1 MGEGAKRKR
10 WPEFMGL
17 GGIARM
23 GGTYTRMYAFL
34 LEESMRSTTTGFN
47 VLAATVALFSA
58 SARATT
64 TTYLT
69 LDTLAR
75 GADVVAVGRVL
86 SVTSRWVGEGSQK
99 SIATEVKLR
108 VDETM
113 KGKAQNEIKFGIQ
126 GGVVGDIGQVVH
138 GVPSFEVGEAVV
150 VFLHH
155 PFAGSEVLT
164 LHGLEQGKYTVET
177 TSDGKEAF
185 AVPVSAGA
193 QFIDPDTG
201 QPTDARAQTVPLA
214 RIRQV
219 VSAAVKAG
227 SRRVHQSGKAK

>member
-1 MGEGAKRKR
+1 MR
-10 WPEFMGL
+10 
-17 GGIARM
+17 
-23 GGTYTRMYAFL
+23 GTKA
-34 LEESMRSTTTGFN
+34 SFN
-47 VLAATVALFSA
+47 VLAAAMVLFCA

-64 TTYLT
+64 TTYQT

-75 GADVVAVGRVL
+75 EADVVALGRVL
-86 SVTSRWVGEGSQK
+86 SVTSGWVGEGSQK

-113 KGKAQNEIKFGIQ
+113 KGKAQKEIKFGIQ
-126 GGVVGDIGQVVH
+126 GGVVGEIGQVVH
-138 GVPSFEVGEAVV
+138 GVPSFQVGESVV

-185 AVPVSAGA
+185 AVPASAGA
-193 QFIDPDTG
+193 QFIDRDTG
-201 QPTDARAQTVPLA
+201 QPTDVRAQTLPLA

-227 SRRVHQSGKAK
+227 SRRIHKSGKAK

>member
-1 MGEGAKRKR
+1 MR
-10 WPEFMGL
+10 
-17 GGIARM
+17 
-23 GGTYTRMYAFL
+23 GTKA
-34 LEESMRSTTTGFN
+34 SFN
-47 VLAATVALFSA
+47 VLAAAMVLFCA

-64 TTYLT
+64 TTYQT

-75 GADVVAVGRVL
+75 EADVVALGRVL
-86 SVTSRWVGEGSQK
+86 SVTSGWVGEGSQK

-113 KGKAQNEIKFGIQ
+113 KGKAQKEIKFGIQ
-126 GGVVGDIGQVVH
+126 GGVVGEIGQVVH
-138 GVPSFEVGEAVV
+138 GVPSFQVGESVV

-185 AVPVSAGA
+185 AVPASAGA

-201 QPTDARAQTVPLA
+201 QPTDVRAQTLPLA

-227 SRRVHQSGKAK
+227 SRRIHKSGKAK

>member
-1 MGEGAKRKR
+1 MR
-10 WPEFMGL
+10 
-17 GGIARM
+17 
-23 GGTYTRMYAFL
+23 GTKA
-34 LEESMRSTTTGFN
+34 SFN
-47 VLAATVALFSA
+47 VLAAAMVLFCA

-64 TTYLT
+64 TTYQT

-75 GADVVAVGRVL
+75 EADVVALGRVL
-86 SVTSRWVGEGSQK
+86 SVTSGWVGEGSQK

-113 KGKAQNEIKFGIQ
+113 KGKAQKEIKFGIQ
-126 GGVVGDIGQVVH
+126 GGVVGEIGQVVH
-138 GVPSFEVGEAVV
+138 GMPSFQVGESVV

-185 AVPVSAGA
+185 AVPASAGA

-201 QPTDARAQTVPLA
+201 QPTDVRAQTLPLA

-227 SRRVHQSGKAK
+227 SRRIHKSGKAK